1 MRKRRILLVDDDDKI
16 LGIAAR
22 ILEDAGYEVHATKHS
37 GKAAQMAER
46 LRPALAILDVSMPEK
61 DGFELAKQIR
71 SRSRTSRTRV
81 MFLTSQQTGEHI
93 EEARDAGALA
103 YLEKPFRGEE
113 LLRMVK
119 SVLSLAKSV

>member
-1 MRKRRILLVDDDDKI
+1 MDDD
-16 LGIAAR
+16 AR
-22 ILEDAGYEVHATKHS
+22 ILEIVTRLLEGEGYEVHSTRHS
-37 GKAAQMAER
+37 STAARMAER

-93 EEARDAGALA
+93 GEAKDSGALG
-103 YLEKPFRGEE
+103 YLQKPFKGEA
-113 LLRMVK
+113 LLEMVK
-119 SVLSLAKSV
+119 SVFSLAKSG